1 MNDIVAPYLEIEGI
15 TAAALVSAQGLLV
28 ASAGA
33 IDLNLEALAAY
44 VATIMSSA
52 TSLANEL
59 DAGLLKSV
67 SLELPERVLFLARV
81 SDDLFLV
88 LIGDDAG
95 VRSQGR
101 ALLV

>member
-15 TAAALVSAQGLLV
+15 AAAAMVSAQGFLV
-28 ASAGA
+28 ASAGT

-67 SLELPERVLFLARV
+67 SRELPGRVLSLARV

-88 LIGDDAG
+88 LVGDDAG
-95 VRSQGR
+95 VLAQRR
-101 ALLV
+101 ALAV